1 MVRRFWAAAVDFLIS
16 YVLGIVVYCML
27 LSLWKNVRIM
37 LGNEWEID
45 VRFMTVICLFLV
57 TLFLV
62 DFMYSVFF
70 DLFFGGRTPGKR
82 TAGYEVFRDG
92 KTKKSQ
98 WILKHA
104 LFRAA
109 ASLLYLMAAPY
120 YLVQGKM
127 FYDGML
133 G

>member
-70 DLFFGGRTPGKR
+70 
-82 TAGYEVFRDG
+82 
-92 KTKKSQ
+92 
-98 WILKHA
+98 
-104 LFRAA
+104 
-109 ASLLYLMAAPY
+109 
-120 YLVQGKM
+120 
-127 FYDGML
+127 
-133 G
+133 